1 MKRTII
7 AQSNALDLDQLK
19 APLVI
24 RKTEKDGEIKYH
36 GFVPGINKPDIVGSN
51 LLIVKLKLNS
61 EAKKTI
67 SNMIRNN
74 KPFPFFPDKEA
85 ITRDFEN
92 VVYIKFLK
100 LK

>member
-1 MKRTII
+1 MKKTII
-7 AQSNALDLDQLK
+7 AKANALDLDQLK

-36 GFVPGINKPDIVGSN
+36 GFIPGINKPDIVASN

-61 EAKKTI
+61 DAKKTI

-85 ITRDFEN
+85 ILRDFEN